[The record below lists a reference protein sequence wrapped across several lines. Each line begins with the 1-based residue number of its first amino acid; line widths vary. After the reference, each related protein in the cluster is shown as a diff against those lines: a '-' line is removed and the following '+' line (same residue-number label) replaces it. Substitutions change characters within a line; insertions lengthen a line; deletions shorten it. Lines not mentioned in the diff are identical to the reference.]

1 MALSH
6 SIRAAVLVAAFA
18 RVGLA
23 GSAAPA
29 QQAAV
34 ASTAALSTATSD
46 FAIYLRGAQIGT
58 EQIALARNAS
68 GWTITSSG
76 RIGPPLDIVTRS
88 LQIRYDADWKPLE
101 LTLDA
106 TARGQPLVIHV
117 GVEGTTATTRGN
129 NGGRPIDRTDAI
141 DPDAVLLPNPFFA
154 AYEAVAVRLKAAAPG
169 STIPVYQGGEPPI
182 SIRVGDSQ
190 TEQIQT
196 VARRIAAR
204 RSHVTLAA
212 TAGPELDA
220 EIWADETGRLLRFS
234 VPAQM
239 LEFVRDDLSSVATR
253 RVVISRDGDEQVHVP
268 ANGFNL
274 IGTLSK
280 PAGEAGKRLPAVILV
295 AGSGPVDRDET
306 IAGIPVLGQLANAL
320 ADSGYLVLRYDK
332 RGTGQSGGRIETAGL
347 AEYAEDLRAAITF
360 MANRKA
366 VDPRRLAVV
375 GHSEGGA
382 VALLAA
388 AKDRRVTAL
397 ALLAATGVT
406 GNDLLMAQ
414 QRHLLDRS
422 KLSDADKQAKIDL
435 QKRIHEAVITGKGWD
450 ALPAA
455 VRRQVDNAEFQSMLT
470 YDPARIMPDVRQP
483 ILIVQGGLD
492 TEVDPSNADRL
503 ASLAG
508 ARKHPAPFEVA
519 RIPGVNHLFV
529 PATTGEVEEYPTLK
543 EKQISTAVA
552 SAIAAWL
559 QKTLPASTR

>member
-1 MALSH
+1 M
-6 SIRAAVLVAAFA
+6 
-18 RVGLA
+18 
-23 GSAAPA
+23 P
-29 QQAAV
+29 
-34 ASTAALSTATSD
+34 STAAPSTATSD
-46 FAIYLRGAQIGT
+46 FAVYLRGVQIGT

-88 LQIRYDADWKPLE
+88 LQIRYDAGWKPLE

-106 TARGQPLVIHV
+106 TARGQALVIHV
-117 GVEGTTATTRGN
+117 GVAGTTATTHGN
-129 NGGRPIDRTDAI
+129 NGGGPIDRTDTI
-141 DPDAVLLPNPFFA
+141 DPDAILLPNPFFA
-154 AYEAVAVRLKAAAPG
+154 AYEAVAVRLKTAAPG

-234 VPAQM
+234 VPAQT

-280 PAGEAGKRLPAVILV
+280 PAGEAGQRLPAIILV

-320 ADSGYLVLRYDK
+320 ADAGYLVLRYDK
-332 RGTGQSGGRIETAGL
+332 RGTGQSGGRIESAGL

-360 MANRKA
+360 MANRKM
-366 VDPRRLAVV
+366 VDPRRLAVM

-388 AKDRRVTAL
+388 AKDRRATAL
-397 ALLAATGVT
+397 VLLAAAGVT

-422 KLSDADKQAKIDL
+422 TLPEDDKQAKIDL
-435 QKRIHEAVITGKGWD
+435 QKRIHQAVITGKGWD

-455 VRRQVDNAEFQSMLT
+455 LRRQVDTAEFQSILT

-529 PATTGEVEEYPTLK
+529 PATIGEIEEYPTLK
-543 EKQISTAVA
+543 DKQISTAVT
-552 SAIAAWL
+552 SAIVAWL
-559 QKTLPASTR
+559 QKTLPAPTR

>member
-1 MALSH
+1 MAWSH
-6 SIRAAVLVAAFA
+6 STRAALLAAA
-18 RVGLA
+18 IALVGLA
-23 GSAAPA
+23 VAALDAGPA
-29 QQAAV
+29 QQASV
-34 ASTAALSTATSD
+34 PSTAASG
-46 FAIYLRGAQIGT
+46 FAVYLRGAQIGT
-58 EQIALARNAS
+58 EQIALTRNAG

-88 LQIRYDADWKPLE
+88 LQIRYDDDWKALE

-106 TARGQPLVIHV
+106 TARGQALVVHV
-117 GVEGTTATTRGN
+117 GVAGTTATTRGN
-129 NGGRPIDRTDAI
+129 NGGQPIDRTDAI
-141 DPDAVLLPNPFFA
+141 DPDAILLPNPFFA

-169 STIPVYQGGEPPI
+169 STIPVYQGGAAPI
-182 SIRVGDSQ
+182 TIRVGDSQ

-196 VARRIAAR
+196 AARRIAAR

-212 TAGPELDA
+212 TSGPDLEA
-220 EIWADETGRLLRFS
+220 EIWADETGRLLRLS

-239 LEFVRDDLSSVATR
+239 LEFIREDIASVATR
-253 RVVISRDGDEQVHVP
+253 RVVISRDGDEQVHIP

-320 ADSGYLVLRYDK
+320 ADAGYLVLRYDK
-332 RGTGQSGGRIETAGL
+332 RGIGQSGGRTETAGL
-347 AEYAEDLRAAITF
+347 ADYAEDLRAAITF
-360 MANRKA
+360 MADRKA
-366 VDPRRLAVV
+366 VDSRRLAVV

-382 VALLAA
+382 VALLEA
-388 AKDRRVTAL
+388 AKDRRAAAL
-397 ALLAATGVT
+397 VLLAATGVS
-406 GNDLLMAQ
+406 GNDLLLAQ
-414 QRHLLDRS
+414 QKRLLDRS
-422 KLSDADKQAKIDL
+422 NLSADDKQAKIDL

-455 VRRQVDNAEFQSMLT
+455 VRRQVDNAEFQSMLMH
-470 YDPARIMPDVRQP
+470 DPARIMPDIRQP
-483 ILIVQGGLD
+483 ILIMQGGLD
-492 TEVDPSNADRL
+492 TQVDPSNADRL

-508 ARKHPAPFEVA
+508 ARKRPAPSEVVK
-519 RIPGVNHLFV
+519 IPGVNHLFV

-543 EKQISTAVA
+543 EKQISAAVP

-559 QKTLPASTR
+559 QKTLPAPTR

>member
-1 MALSH
+1 L
-6 SIRAAVLVAAFA
+6 AAIAQ
-18 RVGLA
+18 VGLA
-23 GSAAPA
+23 SGARPAP
-29 QQAAV
+29 QASV
-34 ASTAALSTATSD
+34 VPSTAAPSTASAD
-46 FAIYLRGAQIGT
+46 FVVYLRGIQIGT
-58 EQIALARNAS
+58 EQVALARNAG

-76 RIGPPLDIVTRS
+76 RMGPPLDIVTRS

-106 TARGQPLVIHV
+106 TARGQALVVHV
-117 GVEGTTATTRGN
+117 GVAGTTATTRGN
-129 NGGRPIDRTDAI
+129 NGAQPIDRTDTIA
-141 DPDAVLLPNPFFA
+141 PDAILLPNPFFA
-154 AYEAVAVRLKAAAPG
+154 AFEAVAVRLKAAAPG

-182 SIRVGDSQ
+182 TIRVGDSE

-196 VARRIAAR
+196 AARRIAAR

-212 TAGPELDA
+212 TAGPGLDA

-239 LEFVRDDLSSVATR
+239 LEFVRDDIASVATR
-253 RVVISRDGDEQVHVP
+253 RVVVSRDGDEQVHIP

-280 PAGEAGKRLPAVILV
+280 PAGEAGKRLPAIILV

-306 IAGIPVLGQLANAL
+306 VAGIPVFGQLANAL
-320 ADSGYLVLRYDK
+320 ADAGNLVLRYDK
-332 RGTGQSGGRIETAGL
+332 RGIGQSGGRTETAGL
-347 AEYAEDLRAAITF
+347 AEYVEDLRAAITF
-360 MANRKA
+360 MADRKA
-366 VDPRRLAVV
+366 VDPRRLAIV
-375 GHSEGGA
+375 GHNEGGA

-388 AKDRRVTAL
+388 AKDRRAAAL
-397 ALLAATGVT
+397 VLLAATGVS
-406 GNDLLMAQ
+406 GNDLLLAQ
-414 QRHLLDRS
+414 QKHLLDRS
-422 KLSDADKQAKIDL
+422 SLSEDDKQAKIDL

-450 ALPAA
+450 RLPAA

-492 TEVDPSNADRL
+492 TQVDPTNADRL

-508 ARKHPAPFEVA
+508 ARKRPAPFEVV

-529 PATTGEVEEYPTLK
+529 PATTGEVEEYPALK
-543 EKQISTAVA
+543 EKQISAAVA
-552 SAIAAWL
+552 TAIVAWL
-559 QKTLPASTR
+559 QKTLPAPTR